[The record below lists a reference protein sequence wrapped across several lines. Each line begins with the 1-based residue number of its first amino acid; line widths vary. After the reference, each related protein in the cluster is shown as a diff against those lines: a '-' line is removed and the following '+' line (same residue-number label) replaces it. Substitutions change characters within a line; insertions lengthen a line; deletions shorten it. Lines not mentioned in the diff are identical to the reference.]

1 MQLGVG
7 MTRLAYSFFALLL
20 SLVVLLLGSGLLSTL
35 VALRME
41 LESFPTTTI
50 GLVMA
55 CYSVGYVMATLWF
68 GRIIVRVGHIRAFA
82 IMAAAAAGSTLVYPL
97 VIHPVP
103 WALMRTVFG
112 FAIAGLYMV
121 TESWLNGCTPREF
134 RGRMLAF
141 YGIATYAALGSA
153 QFLVNLWPINDFHL
167 FCLAAL
173 LLAVSLIPVSL
184 TRAPTPEIIETHP
197 VRVRRLYNIS
207 PLGTMGSLLAGIM
220 VGSFL
225 ALGPVFGRKVG
236 LSVAEVSVLM
246 GLSLLGGLLFQ
257 WPIGGFSDLYGR
269 RQTIVAV
276 SIGVAV
282 TSGLL
287 ILMGPD
293 SELLLVLLSVVWGG
307 LAFTIYPLSLAM
319 TNDHIEPEELIGAG
333 STLLL
338 MHGVGLIIGPI
349 LLSRLMGWY
358 GPWALFGAIAGFAA
372 LLAVFGYW
380 RQQVGPTVTLEDQGE
395 YVAVPTTSP
404 FTATLDPRSEDV
416 QLELPFDVEEIG
428 DYGAVVLNK
437 ADFSEEVREERRA

>member
-1 MQLGVG
+1 
-7 MTRLAYSFFALLL
+7 MTRLAYSFLALLS
-20 SLVVLLLGSGLLSTL
+20 SLVVLLLGSGLLGTL
-35 VALRME
+35 VALRMD
-41 LESFPTTTI
+41 LERFPTTTI

-82 IMAAAAAGSTLVYPL
+82 ILAAVASASTLIYPL
-97 VIHPVP
+97 VIHPLS
-103 WALMRTVFG
+103 WAIMRAVFG

-121 TESWLNGCTPREF
+121 TESWLNGRTPREY

-141 YGIATYAALGSA
+141 YGIATYAALGSG
-153 QFLVNLWPINDFHL
+153 QFLVNLWPIGEFQL

-173 LLAVSLIPVSL
+173 LLGVSLIPVSL
-184 TRAPTPEIIETHP
+184 TRAPTPEAIETHP
-197 VRVRRLYNIS
+197 VRIRRLYKIS
-207 PLGTMGSLLAGIM
+207 PLGTVGSLFAGVM

-276 SIGVAV
+276 STGVAA

-287 ILMGPD
+287 ILIGPD
-293 SELLLVLLSVVWGG
+293 SEMMLVLLSVLWGG

-333 STLLL
+333 ASLLL
-338 MHGVGLIIGPI
+338 MHGIGLIIGPI
-349 LLSRLMGWY
+349 LLSRFMAWY
-358 GPWALFGAIAGFAA
+358 GPWALFGVIAGFAA
-372 LLAVFGYW
+372 LLAMFGYW
-380 RQQVGPTVTLEDQGE
+380 RQQVGPTVTLADQGE
-395 YVAVPTTSP
+395 YVAVPTTTP
-404 FTATLDPRSEDV
+404 FASTLDPRTEDM
-416 QLELPFDVEEIG
+416 QLELPFELEDAG
-428 DYGAVVLNK
+428 DYGAVMLNK
-437 ADFSEEVREERRA
+437 ADFSADVREERRRA